1 MKGRAVGAHNVRPR
15 GGAARLKEERFARP
29 FGLSPLTIK
38 PPLPQIPNSSFLI
51 PHFPFPSPPFSSA
64 AAAMASWPRG
74 RPSSLGETRRW
85 VYTVKPSAVNA
96 AVTASS
102 R

>member
-15 GGAARLKEERFARP
+15 GDAARLKEERFARP

-38 PPLPQIPNSSFLI
+38 PTLPKIPNSSFLI
-51 PHFPFPSPPFSSA
+51 FPFPLLRRGGDGQLA
-64 AAAMASWPRG
+64 RG

-85 VYTVKPSAVNA
+85 VYTVKPSAVSA